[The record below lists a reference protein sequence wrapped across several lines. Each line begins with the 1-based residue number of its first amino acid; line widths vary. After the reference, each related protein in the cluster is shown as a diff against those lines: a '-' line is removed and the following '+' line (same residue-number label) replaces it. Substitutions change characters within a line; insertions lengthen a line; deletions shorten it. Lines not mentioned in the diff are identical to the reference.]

1 MVEQCNIAK
10 QRIPLCQLSPT
21 GYRNTPWRDQN
32 MAEPATP
39 AARKRRAEP
48 PEVRRE
54 QLISAT
60 IKCIAR
66 NGMSATTM
74 AEVTREAG
82 LSQGIVNLH
91 FESKEKLLIATLRTV
106 ADEYNHGQ
114 RRILD
119 SSTHAAVAER
129 IAALLNFDFSPIVV
143 HKDKLAVW
151 FAFWG
156 EAKSRPTYHQIC
168 SASDIATDAAIRSLF
183 QDAID
188 EGGYSTVSAE
198 LLAQGYTA
206 LIDGLWL
213 DLLITPRRISRKR
226 AKQIATLYL
235 ANALPQHIQLH

>member
-1 MVEQCNIAK
+1 M
-10 QRIPLCQLSPT
+10 S
-21 GYRNTPWRDQN
+21 
-32 MAEPATP
+32 EPA
-39 AARKRRAEP
+39 AAPVRKRRAEP
-48 PEVRRE
+48 PEVRRQ
-54 QLISAT
+54 QLIAAT
-60 IKCIAR
+60 IKCIAK

-74 AEVTREAG
+74 AEITRQAG

-91 FESKEKLLIATLRTV
+91 FESKEKLLTATLRHL

-114 RRILD
+114 QKILG
-119 SSTHAAVAER
+119 SNGHTAVADR
-129 IAALLNFDFSPIVV
+129 IQALLNFDFSHSVI

-188 EGGYSTVSAE
+188 EGAYRGVSAE

-213 DLLITPRRISRKR
+213 DLLIAPRRFSRKR

-235 ANALPQHIQLH
+235 ANALPQHIQLPDD

>member
-1 MVEQCNIAK
+1 M
-10 QRIPLCQLSPT
+10 RPGPT
-21 GYRNTPWRDQN
+21 RVT
-32 MAEPATP
+32 EV
-39 AARKRRAEP
+39 AAQAVRKRRAEP

-54 QLISAT
+54 QLIAAT

-74 AEVTREAG
+74 AEVTKEAG

-91 FESKEKLLIATLRTV
+91 FESKEKLLVATLRTV
-106 ADEYNHGQ
+106 ADEYNVGQ
-114 RRILD
+114 KDILT
-119 SSTHAAVAER
+119 SSAHNSVADK
-129 IAALLNFDFSPIVV
+129 IQAMLDFDFSQRITRRE
-143 HKDKLAVW
+143 KLAVW

-156 EAKSRPTYHQIC
+156 EAKSRPTYQQIC

-183 QDAID
+183 QQAID
-188 EGGYSTVSAE
+188 EGGYRGLSAE

-213 DLLITPRRISRKR
+213 DLLIAPRRVTRKR

-235 ANALPQHIQLH
+235 ANALPQHIRLPGD